1 MSDVIEYFIAKK
13 KKLRYYI
20 HVYDDNKMIFMKTKS
35 NKSSLSVIKLLT
47 ISIFC
52 FLFFYEPYNA

>member
-1 MSDVIEYFIAKK
+1 MSDVIEYFIAK

-20 HVYDDNKMIFMKTKS
+20 HVYDDNKMISMKTKS

-47 ISIFC
+47 IFIFC

>member
-13 KKLRYYI
+13 KYYI
-20 HVYDDNKMIFMKTKS
+20 HVYDDNKMISMKTKS

-47 ISIFC
+47 IFIFC
-52 FLFFYEPYNA
+52 FLFFYNAYNA

>member
-13 KKLRYYI
+13 KYYI
-20 HVYDDNKMIFMKTKS
+20 HVYDDNKMISMKTKS

-47 ISIFC
+47 IFIVC